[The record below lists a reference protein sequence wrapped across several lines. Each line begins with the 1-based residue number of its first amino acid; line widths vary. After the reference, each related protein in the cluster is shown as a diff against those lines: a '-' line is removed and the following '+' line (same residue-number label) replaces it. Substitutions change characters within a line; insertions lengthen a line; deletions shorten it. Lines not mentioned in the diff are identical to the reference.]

1 MNMATSTIAHPKV
14 VSRGEWLAARCAHL
28 AKEKELTRATDEL
41 HRQRRELPWM
51 KVEKEY
57 VFEGPNGKE
66 KLSDLFGQNSQLIV
80 NHFMFGPDWKEGCVG
95 CSFGADHVDGM
106 LVHLKNHDVSYV
118 SVSRAPLDKIEAFK
132 NRMGWHF
139 KWVSSFNSDFN
150 YDYNVSFNKEDA
162 AKGKIFY
169 NFEMQDFVSEELS
182 GLSMFY
188 KDEAGDIFHTYSCY
202 ARGDEKRVTT
212 YMLLDMTPKG
222 RNETDRGNLS
232 DWVRHH
238 DKYGAGGYVDSTGR
252 YQEAKTSQ
260 KCCHEE

>member
-14 VSRGEWLAARCAHL
+14 VSRAEWLAARRAHL

-51 KVEKEY
+51 KVEREY
-57 VFEGPNGKE
+57 VFDGPNGKE
-66 KLSDLFGQNSQLIV
+66 TLSDLFGGNSQLIV
-80 NHFMFGPDWKEGCVG
+80 NHFMFGPGWKEGCVG

-106 LVHLKNHDVSYV
+106 LVHLENHDVSYV
-118 SVSRAPLDKIEAFK
+118 SISRAPFAEIEAFK
-132 NRMGWHF
+132 KRMGWHF
-139 KWVSSFNSDFN
+139 KWVSSNGGDFN

-162 AKGKIFY
+162 AKVFY
-169 NFEMQDFVSEELS
+169 NFDMQDFVSEELS
-182 GLSMFY
+182 GLSVFY
-188 KDEAGDIFHTYSCY
+188 KDENGDIFHTYSCH
-202 ARGDEKRVTT
+202 ARGDEKRLTT

-222 RNETDRGNLS
+222 RNENGPRGDLS

-238 DKYGAGGYVDSTGR
+238 DKYGAGGFVDSTGR
-252 YQEAKTSQ
+252 YQEAKNSQ